1 LPEAQLDRFL
11 LNVYMDYL
19 PKEDEAS
26 MVASTTSLKRERPQ
40 AVFSGEEIIEL
51 QKLTRQVPVAME
63 VVHYAVNLASA
74 TRPTLADAS
83 PLAKEKIKW
92 GAGSRA
98 SQALVLAAKARALL
112 EGRYTV
118 AMEDVQALALPVL
131 RHRIIPSFNAVA
143 EGVTSKEIIEELLEL
158 VKA

>member
-1 LPEAQLDRFL
+1 
-11 LNVYMDYL
+11 
-19 PKEDEAS
+19 
-26 MVASTTSLKRERPQ
+26 
-40 AVFSGEEIIEL
+40 
-51 QKLTRQVPVAME
+51 ME
-63 VVHYAVNLASA
+63 VVNYAVDLVSA
-74 TRPTLADAS
+74 TRPTLTDTS

-118 AMEDVQALALPVL
+118 AIEDIQALALPVL

-143 EGVTSKEIIEELLEL
+143 EGTTSKEIIEELLEL